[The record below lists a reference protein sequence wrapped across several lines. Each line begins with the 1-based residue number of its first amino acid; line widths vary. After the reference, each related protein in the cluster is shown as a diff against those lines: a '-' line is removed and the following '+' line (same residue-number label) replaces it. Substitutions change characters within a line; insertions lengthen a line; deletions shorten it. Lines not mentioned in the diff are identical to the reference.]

1 MKITHNTKTGE
12 IIISL
17 KMTDI
22 VEKQKVGRSYS
33 QNNAKGNLILA
44 DLRKKFGNNPF
55 KRNDKIIKNLLFK
68 HRIMSLNNVLTTAE
82 KRGVVKINRKQGSTR
97 IDTIQIL

>member
-1 MKITHNTKTGE
+1 MKITHNEKTGE
-12 IIISL
+12 ITISL
-17 KMTDI
+17 NMTDI
-22 VEKQKVGRSYS
+22 VAKQKVSSSYS
-33 QNNAKGNLILA
+33 QNNAKGSLILQ

-82 KRGVVKINRKQGSTR
+82 KRGVVKLNRKQGSTR